1 MPVALNNAALWFSLG
16 VGEWS
21 LNDGSATKIAGLSL
35 NHTIGI
41 GDDQWARDEHMQRSQ
56 SGLSAVQYISLP
68 VFGGRARGMRGDG
81 GRRVQRC
88 HRHAIQHGGARVD
101 C

>member
-21 LNDGSATKIAGLSL
+21 VTDGSATKIAGLSL

-41 GDDQWARDEHMQRSQ
+41 ADDQWACDEHMQHSQ
-56 SGLSAVQYISLP
+56 SGLKYRQHISLP
-68 VFGGRARGMRGDG
+68 VFGGRARGGDV

-101 C
+101 W